1 MENALTTD
9 AAKFIEIAESLPVE
23 MRIAIVDRLL
33 ESIQPGNHEIDE
45 LWIAEA
51 ERRSEDL
58 WSGKVQAIPSNVFLS
73 EARKKLG
80 L

>member
-1 MENALTTD
+1 MENVLTTD
-9 AAKFIEIAESLPVE
+9 AAKFLEAAESLPIE

-33 ESIQPGNHEIDE
+33 ESIQPRNHRIDE

-51 ERRSEDL
+51 EKRSEDL
-58 WSGKVQAIPSNVFLS
+58 RSGKVQAIPGDVFLS